1 MNYHHLYQQIP
12 QIFTVHH
19 LCRSQIQKV
28 PELHSVSSSL
38 QIRFGNEGIKSI
50 QATVVVQPLSRVQLF
65 ATPWTTVRQ
74 APLFM
79 GFFRQE
85 YWSGLPFPPPGDL
98 PDPGIQP
105 QGSTSPAWQ
114 ADSLPLSHLVSPM
127 TWLYLNYIFQ
137 RASRASIL
145 LYTLLYL
152 KWITNK
158 DAVHSTGTS
167 AQHYVAAW
175 MEGEFRGGRIH
186 VYIWLSTFAVHL
198 KLSQHVNRL
207 CPNTK

>member
-1 MNYHHLYQQIP
+1 M
-12 QIFTVHH
+12 
-19 LCRSQIQKV
+19 
-28 PELHSVSSSL
+28 
-38 QIRFGNEGIKSI
+38 
-50 QATVVVQPLSRVQLF
+50 RVCSFSHVWLLVTLWPVAF
-65 ATPWTTVRQ
+65 Q

-85 YWSGLPFPPPGDL
+85 CWSGLPFPPPGDL

-158 DAVHSTGTS
+158 DAVHSTVTS